1 MSGILVTGISGF
13 IGGHVWSALAKRKD
27 IIGVHGATGALP
39 LKPECQLEIDLANT
53 ESLAEIVRSR
63 KPHSIIHLAA
73 VSRPNVARRH
83 SLLAWKVNNASTRQ
97 MAKAAKE
104 VDARVIFASTDQ
116 VFDGQNGNYS
126 EEDKTNPV
134 NVYGETKK
142 AAENSILS
150 TPNNSV
156 VLRLNNTFG
165 KTRYRGASFSEW
177 IIGREQSGDPVTLFI
192 DQHRSPIDVITVS
205 RALIELAENDYNGI
219 LHLGCSN
226 RISRATFG
234 RMLLVHIGRDT
245 SGILE
250 LNSSRT
256 QLAEMMP
263 LDTSFNVTRAIDV
276 LETPIPNIMDSLELA
291 YGPAKAKY

>member
-1 MSGILVTGISGF
+1 MSGLLVTGISGF
-13 IGGHVWSALAKRKD
+13 IGGHVWSSLAKRKD
-27 IIGVHGATGALP
+27 VIGVHGATGALP
-39 LKPECQLEIDLANT
+39 LKPESQVEADLSNS
-53 ESLAEIVRSR
+53 ENLADIVRKH

-104 VDARVIFASTDQ
+104 VNARVVFASSDQ

-126 EEDKTNPV
+126 ENDKPNPV

-142 AAENSILS
+142 AAENSVLITLK
-150 TPNNSV
+150 NSV

-165 KTRYRGASFSEW
+165 KTRYRGGSFSEW
-177 IIGREQSGDPVTLFI
+177 IIGRESSGDPVTLFT
-192 DQHRSPIDVITVS
+192 DQYRSPIDVLTVS
-205 RALIELAENDYNGI
+205 RVLIELAENDYKGI
-219 LHLGCSN
+219 LHMGCSN

-234 RMLLVHIGRDT
+234 RMLLVHVGRDT

-250 LNSSRT
+250 INSART
-256 QLAEMMP
+256 ALAEMMP
-263 LDTSFNVTRAIDV
+263 IDTSFNVTKAIEV
-276 LETPIPNIMDSLELA
+276 LETPVPNIMDSLELA